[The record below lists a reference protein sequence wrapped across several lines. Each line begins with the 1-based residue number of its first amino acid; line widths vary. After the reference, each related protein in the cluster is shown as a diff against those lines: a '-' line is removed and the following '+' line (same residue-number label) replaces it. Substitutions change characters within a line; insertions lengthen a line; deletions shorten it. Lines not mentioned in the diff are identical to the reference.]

1 MTDKNEKRS
10 QRRSLLTGMGVAA
23 AGLAVG
29 TGTANA
35 ESGGFEPERHDLDA
49 WMGEMSGGHRVFVDA
64 ASGTGGAG
72 AIHFARNIL
81 NAHQSAY
88 GGDDSDYAMILCF
101 RHAATVFGFTD
112 GIWKKYGKEFYQ
124 MSSFADPLTGEAPDI
139 NLMQTTNRQMMPNRG
154 ATIDYLKERG
164 VQIAL
169 CDAATKSFSRFLSRA
184 GHGKTEDIYR
194 ELVESAIPDSRFVSA
209 GVMAVTRAQE
219 YGFSVLVAG

>member
-1 MTDKNEKRS
+1 MTDQNDKLR

-23 AGLAVG
+23 AGLTVG
-29 TGTANA
+29 AGTVNA
-35 ESGGFEPERHDLDA
+35 DTKGFEPARHDLDA
-49 WMGEMSGGHRVFVDA
+49 WMAEMPGNHRVFVDA
-64 ASGTGGAG
+64 ASGIGGAG

-88 GGDDSDYAMILCF
+88 DGDDSDYAMIVCF
-101 RHAATVFGFTD
+101 RHVATVFGFD
-112 GIWKKYGKEFYQ
+112 DEAWKKFGKEFYQ

-139 NLMQTTNRQMMPNRG
+139 NLMQTTNRGMMPNRG

-164 VQIAL
+164 VQIAI
-169 CDAATKSFSRFLSRA
+169 CDAATKSFSRFLARA
-184 GHGKTEDIYR
+184 GHGEVDDIYK